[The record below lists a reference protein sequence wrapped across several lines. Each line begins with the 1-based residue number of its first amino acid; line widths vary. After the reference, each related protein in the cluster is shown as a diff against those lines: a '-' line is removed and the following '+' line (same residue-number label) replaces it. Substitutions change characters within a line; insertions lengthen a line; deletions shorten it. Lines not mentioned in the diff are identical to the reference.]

1 MAAAVKKVFSAFVH
15 VTKEDGTSQAF
26 APGDALPSWAA
37 KLVGD
42 HVLARPKVA
51 AQSEEQ
57 PPAPPAPPTTPVSTD
72 GVTPDDEKVVAALQA
87 KLAEIGQPTDG
98 SLEELQQRL
107 DEHGE

>member
-1 MAAAVKKVFSAFVH
+1 MAGATKKVFGAYVH
-15 VTKEDGTSQAF
+15 VTKKDGTSEAF
-26 APGDALPSWAA
+26 VPGDAVPSWAT

-42 HVLARPKVA
+42 HVLAQPKVETP
-51 AQSEEQ
+51 SEEQ
-57 PPAPPAPPTTPVSTD
+57 PPAAPTTPSSTD
-72 GVTPDDEKVVAALQA
+72 GVTPDDEKAVAALQA